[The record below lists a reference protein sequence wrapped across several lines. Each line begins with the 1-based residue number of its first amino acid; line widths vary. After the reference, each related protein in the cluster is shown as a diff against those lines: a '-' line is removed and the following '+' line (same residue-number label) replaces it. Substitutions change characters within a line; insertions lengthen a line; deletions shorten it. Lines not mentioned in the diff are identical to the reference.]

1 MSVFAHKQLWE
12 SIADEL
18 REEILSARLAAGSR
32 LVETELAD
40 RFGVSRGPIRD
51 AITQLAR
58 EGLVED
64 LPRRGA
70 FVASLTEEDL
80 REVYL
85 IRSAIE
91 EAAVRLAVAKATN
104 DDIAGMYARLAEVEE
119 AYDRGD
125 LPAAWDAD
133 MAFHRAYCQMSGV
146 DRLCSIFEDLA
157 AQTVLLMRTSLAT
170 RSSLAW
176 TPPVELH
183 RHIADAIRA
192 RDADA
197 AVAAVAAHYQYTH
210 DRLAAGETVTAVDP
224 SADANDQR

>member
-1 MSVFAHKQLWE
+1 MAVFAHKQLWE
-12 SIADEL
+12 SITDEL

-32 LVETELAD
+32 LVETDLAD

-51 AITQLAR
+51 ALTQLAR

-64 LPRRGA
+64 LPRRGT

-80 REVYL
+80 REVYV

-91 EAAVRLAVAKATN
+91 EAAVRLAVVKATS
-104 DDIAGMYARLAEVEE
+104 DDVADMYARLVEVER
-119 AYDRGD
+119 AYERGD
-125 LPAAWDAD
+125 LPAAWEAD

-157 AQTVLLMRTSLAT
+157 AQTVLLMRTSLAS

-176 TPPVELH
+176 TPPVQLH
-183 RHIADAIRA
+183 RHIADAIRS

-197 AVAAVAAHYQYTH
+197 AVAAVAAHYQYTQ
-210 DRLAAGETVTAVDP
+210 DRLMAGALEPVVGD
-224 SADANDQR
+224 SAG